1 MPRVQTHFDPKKRI
15 TTVTRLLSSINL
27 GSLPNNEKE
36 MLFSLDCVLGSLG
49 FTPRRKLVNPFNA
62 LIISQLRGEGSR
74 VHFGFIIQKSNL
86 GFRVHGVIAY
96 I

>member
-1 MPRVQTHFDPKKRI
+1 MI
-15 TTVTRLLSSINL
+15 IVTRLLSMTNL
-27 GSLPNNEKE
+27 GSLSNNEKE
-36 MLFSLDCVLGSLG
+36 GLFSLESLLGSLG
-49 FTPRRKLVNPFNA
+49 FTPCQKVVNPSKA
-62 LIISQLRGEGSR
+62 LNVSKLHTEGSR